1 MAWELS
7 FLDLIQERL
16 RCGFLDAVV
25 PAFTRLGDGGLLWI
39 ALALVLLLFPRT
51 RRTGAAVAL
60 GLLLESLCCDVLL
73 KPLVARVRPYD
84 VNPAVSLLVDRLSDF
99 SFPSGHTGAA
109 FAAASGLYFSKSPL
123 WPPAAVLSVLMAL
136 SRLYLYVH
144 YPTDVLAGVLLG
156 IAAGW
161 AGSRAAKWLWDRR
174 DPNGI
179 VLAVP
184 GPEHR
189 EQVMAYKNAFLRS
202 GDSFDGCAGLEETED
217 YRDWLDF
224 EGRLSRK
231 YGADYVPSTVR
242 LAVRKRDG
250 KVVGIIDL
258 RHRLNG
264 FLLRFGGNIGY
275 SVLPQERGKGYAT
288 QMLRLML
295 EECRALGL
303 EKVLVTCDKENIP
316 SSRTILA
323 NGGILEN
330 EVADEA
336 GLSRSGTIRRY
347 WIRLTGEGEQR

>member
-1 MAWELS
+1 M
-7 FLDLIQERL
+7 
-16 RCGFLDAVV
+16 
-25 PAFTRLGDGGLLWI
+25 PAFTRLGDGGALWI
-39 ALALVLLLFPRT
+39 ALALVLLLFPKT

-60 GLLLESLCCDVLL
+60 GLLLETLCCNGLL

-123 WPPAAVLSVLMAL
+123 WPPAAVLSVLMAF
-136 SRLYLYVH
+136 SRMYLYVH
-144 YPTDVLAGVLLG
+144 YPTDIAGGILLG
-156 IAAGW
+156 ILAGW
-161 AGSRAAKWLWDRR
+161 AGSRAAEWLWDRR
-174 DPNGI
+174 APDGL

-189 EQVMAYKNAFLRS
+189 EQVMAYKSALLRN
-202 GDSFDGCAGLEETED
+202 GDRFDGCAGLEDAED

-242 LAVRKRDG
+242 LAVRERDG

-258 RHRLNG
+258 RHRLTP

-275 SVLPQERGKGYAT
+275 SVLPQERGKGYARE
-288 QMLRLML
+288 MLRLML
-295 EECRALGL
+295 EHCRELGM
-303 EKVLVTCDKENIP
+303 EKVLVTCDKENVP
-316 SSRTILA
+316 SARTILA
-323 NGGILEN
+323 NGGVLEN

-336 GLSRSGTIRRY
+336 GLSRSGTIQRY
-347 WIRLTGEGEQR
+347 WISLEKEVSS